1 MRTRIR
7 QGVVV
12 LALTVTAVA
21 TSATAAS
28 AGGSSSKSTSDKQW
42 ANSVCGAF
50 QDFGQSV
57 QSTLDGLKSAD
68 SLDAAAQQA
77 DQGIE
82 NAAKDLQSSLDDL
95 GKPPSSGA
103 KQAQS
108 AVQNLSKELNND
120 VDDVK
125 SLLSPPPSTPQ
136 EIASTFSQIG
146 SIIQKGVSQT
156 QSTANTLQGIK
167 SDPQLKSAFQ
177 SASNCKQLKKSL

>member
-1 MRTRIR
+1 MTLRLRH
-7 QGVVV
+7 GVVLVALIVTV
-12 LALTVTAVA
+12 LT
-21 TSATAAS
+21 TSLSAAS
-28 AGGSSSKSTSDKQW
+28 AGGSSSKSSSDKQW

-77 DQGIE
+77 EQGIE
-82 NAAKDLQSSLDDL
+82 SAAKDLQSSLDDL

-108 AVQNLSKELNND
+108 AVQNLSKQLSND

-156 QSTANTLQGIK
+156 QSTANTLEGIK
-167 SDPQLKSAFQ
+167 SDPQLKNAFQ